1 MIRHLLPLM
10 MLALAWPAGAFA
22 QDLAG
27 TWIGNVRQSDS
38 ELAVTMIFEI
48 NYDGNWIGRIDIPEW
63 GARLARLRNIEMREQ
78 QVSFDVED
86 DSVTG
91 AFNGSISSDGNTVSG
106 DFVGDSGTFP
116 LEVTRTDSASG
127 DTAALEGAW
136 EGLLDEDEESAA
148 GIDDI
153 GNWQ

>member
-1 MIRHLLPLM
+1 MEDDAAVEILKPGFPQQLGKASPTTLGFPTSPHRSGDDHHQLNLLTDGWAKSGDQKWAIPGGQNQ
-10 MLALAWPAGAFA
+10 LALAWPAGAFA

-38 ELAVTMIFEI
+38 ELAVTMIFEV

-86 DSVTG
+86 
-91 AFNGSISSDGNTVSG
+91 
-106 DFVGDSGTFP
+106 
-116 LEVTRTDSASG
+116 
-127 DTAALEGAW
+127 
-136 EGLLDEDEESAA
+136 
-148 GIDDI
+148 GIGRRVNQRDCPKCP
-153 GNWQ
+153 G